1 MEEVSVKPYEDGG
14 TEDIADAVK
23 SQQRSRVGKERIQ
36 EGFRERKEMGYRE
49 REREMGGSSQP

>member
-1 MEEVSVKPYEDGG
+1 MKPYEDGG